1 MKRIKFVYIYFLFLF
16 YLIGGYFIN
25 LPFINREIYEKIY
38 KYLGIMLVPTLLF
51 FILYGIVFLIK
62 DKKLRLFWELRLY
75 YTLLLLIIG
84 AYLYILFNSGVSFT
98 NVKSFE
104 INENFLKN
112 LINKS
117 LFEYNI
123 GYLPTYILY
132 ESMNIS
138 LKFNQYPFYYFYYFL
153 IGLEVFFIILMFFN
167 PTRKSIKSSTT
178 KRKKKKERAK
188 IEAEL
193 MEQIK
198 IKEDLERKEAL
209 KIQNQEKIEEE
220 KIKKKINSSEKNKKN
235 KKSSRRKT
243 DENQIE
249 DRIKKQ
255 MDGIVL
261 QKTVTINKEDL
272 RWF

>member
-25 LPFINREIYEKIY
+25 VPFINRGIYEKIY
-38 KYLGIMLVPTLLF
+38 KYLGIMLIPTLLF
-51 FILYGIVFLIK
+51 FILYGFVFLIK
-62 DKKLRLFWELRLY
+62 DKKLRFFWELRLY
-75 YTLLLLIIG
+75 YTFIFFII
-84 AYLYILFNSGVSFT
+84 AVYLYILFSSGVYFI
-98 NVKSFE
+98 NVRNFE
-104 INENFLKN
+104 VNGEFLRN

-132 ESMNIS
+132 ELINIS

-153 IGLEVFFIILMFFN
+153 IGFEAFLIILMIFS
-167 PTRKSIKSSTT
+167 PMRRSIIKSNI
-178 KRKKKKERAK
+178 KRKKERQRAK

-209 KIQNQEKIEEE
+209 KIQKHKKMEEDA
-220 KIKKKINSSEKNKKN
+220 IKKKADNFEKMKKN
-235 KKSSRRKT
+235 KRASRRKNREKPSEEELQNMMGKVT
-243 DENQIE
+243 
-249 DRIKKQ
+249 
-255 MDGIVL
+255 L
-261 QKTVTINKEDL
+261 QKTVTISKED
-272 RWF
+272 

>member
-1 MKRIKFVYIYFLFLF
+1 LKRIKFVYIYFLFLF

-153 IGLEVFFIILMFFN
+153 IGLEVFLIILMFFN

>member
-25 LPFINREIYEKIY
+25 VPFINRGIYEKIY
-38 KYLGIMLVPTLLF
+38 KYLGIMLIPTLLF
-51 FILYGIVFLIK
+51 FILYGFVFLIK
-62 DKKLRLFWELRLY
+62 DKKLRFFWELRLY
-75 YTLLLLIIG
+75 YTFIFFII
-84 AYLYILFNSGVSFT
+84 AVYLYILFSSGLYFI
-98 NVKSFE
+98 NVRNFE
-104 INENFLKN
+104 VNGEFLRN

-132 ESMNIS
+132 ELINIS

-153 IGLEVFFIILMFFN
+153 IGFEAFLIILMIFS
-167 PTRKSIKSSTT
+167 PMRRSIIKSNI
-178 KRKKKKERAK
+178 KRKKERQRAK

-209 KIQNQEKIEEE
+209 KIQKHKKMEEDA
-220 KIKKKINSSEKNKKN
+220 IKKKADNFEKM
-235 KKSSRRKT
+235 KKSKRASRKKG
-243 DENQIE
+243 DEKPLE
-249 DRIKKQ
+249 DKIKKQ
-255 MDGIVL
+255 MNGIVL
-261 QKTVTINKEDL
+261 QKTVTINRED
-272 RWF
+272 

>member
-25 LPFINREIYEKIY
+25 VPFINRGIYEKIY
-38 KYLGIMLVPTLLF
+38 KYLGIMLIPTLLF
-51 FILYGIVFLIK
+51 FILYGFVFLIK
-62 DKKLRLFWELRLY
+62 DKKLRFFWELRLY
-75 YTLLLLIIG
+75 YTFIFFII
-84 AYLYILFNSGVSFT
+84 AVYLYILFSSGVYFI
-98 NVKSFE
+98 NVRNFE
-104 INENFLKN
+104 VNGEFLRN

-132 ESMNIS
+132 ELINIS

-153 IGLEVFFIILMFFN
+153 IGFEAFLIILMIFS
-167 PTRKSIKSSTT
+167 PMRRSIIKSNI
-178 KRKKKKERAK
+178 KRKKERQRAK

-209 KIQNQEKIEEE
+209 KIQKHKKMEEDA
-220 KIKKKINSSEKNKKN
+220 IKKKADNFEKMKKN
-235 KKSSRRKT
+235 KRASKRKNKEKPSEEELQNIMGKVT
-243 DENQIE
+243 
-249 DRIKKQ
+249 
-255 MDGIVL
+255 L
-261 QKTVTINKEDL
+261 QKTVTINKED
-272 RWF
+272 

>member
-25 LPFINREIYEKIY
+25 VPFINRGIYEKIY
-38 KYLGIMLVPTLLF
+38 KYLGIMLIPTLLF
-51 FILYGIVFLIK
+51 FISYGCVFLIK
-62 DKKLRLFWELRLY
+62 DKKLRFFWELRLY
-75 YTLLLLIIG
+75 YTFIFFII
-84 AYLYILFNSGVSFT
+84 AVYLYILFSSGLYFI
-98 NVKSFE
+98 NVRNFE
-104 INENFLKN
+104 VNGEFLRN

-132 ESMNIS
+132 ELINIS

-153 IGLEVFFIILMFFN
+153 IGFEAFLIILMIFS
-167 PTRKSIKSSTT
+167 PMRRSIIKSNI
-178 KRKKKKERAK
+178 KRKKERQRAK

-209 KIQNQEKIEEE
+209 KIQKHKKMEEDA
-220 KIKKKINSSEKNKKN
+220 IKKKADNFEKMKKN
-235 KKSSRRKT
+235 KRASRRKNKEKPSEEELQNMMGKVT
-243 DENQIE
+243 
-249 DRIKKQ
+249 
-255 MDGIVL
+255 L
-261 QKTVTINKEDL
+261 QKTVTISKED
-272 RWF
+272 